1 MEEPSKNGDAFQPPG
16 ERKLPQSRMYL
27 KSARW
32 GFDSLLEQR
41 LSGYGYRSYIIG
53 ILAALRSVQH
63 SLYAHDRNL
72 SSTHKKIIETWWK
85 KTSNRELYPDLGFI
99 KNARD
104 LILKAGSFDSYA
116 SYSESATGEGDNLQ
130 ITGTD
135 YDLAYYDEAG
145 ERHDLKEAIESA
157 LNWCDRELT
166 QIESQIE

>member
-1 MEEPSKNGDAFQPPG
+1 MEENV
-16 ERKLPQSRMYL
+16 QSRT
-27 KSARW
+27 
-32 GFDSLLEQR
+32 
-41 LSGYGYRSYIIG
+41 LSRS
-53 ILAALRSVQH
+53 
-63 SLYAHDRNL
+63 
-72 SSTHKKIIETWWK
+72 
-85 KTSNRELYPDLGFI
+85 GFI

-116 SYSESATGEGDNLQ
+116 SYSESATGEGDDLQ

>member
-1 MEEPSKNGDAFQPPG
+1 M
-16 ERKLPQSRMYL
+16 
-27 KSARW
+27 
-32 GFDSLLEQR
+32 GFRFTQR
-41 LSGYGYRSYIIG
+41 LSGYGYRFYIIG
-53 ILAALRSVQH
+53 ILAALRAFAVCARSQ
-63 SLYAHDRNL
+63 SFINTQENYRNL
-72 SSTHKKIIETWWK
+72 VEENT
-85 KTSNRELYPDLGFI
+85 NRELYPDLGFI

>member
-1 MEEPSKNGDAFQPPG
+1 
-16 ERKLPQSRMYL
+16 MYL

-32 GFDSLLEQR
+32 DFDSLLEQR
-41 LSGYGYRSYIIG
+41 LSGYGYRFYIIG
-53 ILAALRSVQH
+53 ARPQSFINTQENYR
-63 SLYAHDRNL
+63 
-72 SSTHKKIIETWWK
+72 TWWK

-135 YDLAYYDEAG
+135 YDLAYYDESG
-145 ERHDLKEAIESA
+145 ERHDLKEAIEFA

>member
-1 MEEPSKNGDAFQPPG
+1 M
-16 ERKLPQSRMYL
+16 
-27 KSARW
+27 
-32 GFDSLLEQR
+32 GFRFTQR
-41 LSGYGYRSYIIG
+41 LSGYGYRFYIIG
-53 ILAALRSVQH
+53 SLAALRAFAVCARSQ
-63 SLYAHDRNL
+63 SFINTQENYRNL
-72 SSTHKKIIETWWK
+72 VEENT
-85 KTSNRELYPDLGFI
+85 NRELYPDLGFI

>member
-1 MEEPSKNGDAFQPPG
+1 MEEN
-16 ERKLPQSRMYL
+16 
-27 KSARW
+27 
-32 GFDSLLEQR
+32 
-41 LSGYGYRSYIIG
+41 
-53 ILAALRSVQH
+53 
-63 SLYAHDRNL
+63 
-72 SSTHKKIIETWWK
+72 T
-85 KTSNRELYPDLGFI
+85 NRELYPDLGFI